1 MLLLFL
7 YVIISVSLSSFSVT
21 TYVDAFYIPS
31 TSIKSSS
38 SSSLSSLQ
46 MTMKKSPIKYLRIK
60 PKRSRNNKQRV
71 FELQTAITT
80 LVRKNNNNNG
90 IEEVIDLHSQLHFG
104 EEEYFQ
110 FYNDDNE
117 FGKEYDQVF

>member
-7 YVIISVSLSSFSVT
+7 YIIISVSLSSFSVT

-38 SSSLSSLQ
+38 LSSLQ
-46 MTMKKSPIKYLRIK
+46 MTRKKSPIKYLRIK

-110 FYNDDNE
+110 FYNDKNE